1 MKAEGD
7 VSIKKV
13 GGASSRVE
21 KHSIT
26 SGLHLARSNRCAIS
40 GGHWNYAPFAL
51 GIMIAEAKPRGTSI
65 WIEANHPGSRESKVD
80 SLGKR
85 SVL

>member
-1 MKAEGD
+1 VKAEGD

-40 GGHWNYAPFAL
+40 GGHRNYAPFAL
-51 GIMIAEAKPRGTSI
+51 EMMIAEAKPRGTSI